1 MMDSGTCRIYTVTDA
16 AENGEM
22 PNPTLHEY
30 GDYEWSF
37 EDRMI
42 SYSRQ
47 YAAMGADQQIDRII
61 RIWRTPVRIG
71 DVAVV
76 TDRYETGA
84 QYRIN
89 NVQPTLDDD
98 GLEVTDITLRRL
110 EENYDIAISIH
121 APTQGATAKINK
133 NYHYFCRILR
143 SFA

>member
-22 PNPTLHEY
+22 PAPTLHEY
-30 GDYEWSF
+30 GDYEWAF

-61 RIWRTPVRIG
+61 RIWRTPVHIADVVVIG
-71 DVAVV
+71 D
-76 TDRYETGA
+76 E
-84 QYRIN
+84 QYRID

-98 GLEVTDITLRRL
+98 SLQVVDLTLRRL
-110 EENYDIAISIH
+110 EENYDIAE
-121 APTQGATAKINK
+121 Q
-133 NYHYFCRILR
+133 
-143 SFA
+143 

>member
-30 GDYEWSF
+30 GDYEWAF

-47 YAAMGADQQIDRII
+47 YAAMGVDQQIDRII

-71 DVAVV
+71 DVVV
-76 TDRYETGA
+76 IEGE
-84 QYRIN
+84 QYRID

-98 GLEVTDITLRRL
+98 SLQVVDLTLRRL
-110 EENYDIAISIH
+110 EENYDIAEH
-121 APTQGATAKINK
+121 
-133 NYHYFCRILR
+133 
-143 SFA
+143 

>member
-1 MMDSGTCRIYTVTDA
+1 MMDGGTCRIYTVTDA

-22 PNPTLHEY
+22 PNPALNEY

-71 DVAVV
+71 DVVV
-76 TDRYETGA
+76 IEGE
-84 QYRIN
+84 QYRID

-98 GLEVTDITLRRL
+98 SLQVVDLTLRRL
-110 EENYDIAISIH
+110 EENYDIAE
-121 APTQGATAKINK
+121 Q
-133 NYHYFCRILR
+133 
-143 SFA
+143 

>member
-1 MMDSGTCRIYTVTDA
+1 MMDSGICRIYTVTDA

-47 YAAMGADQQIDRII
+47 YAAMGVDQQIDRII

-71 DVAVV
+71 DVVV
-76 TDRYETGA
+76 IEDE
-84 QYRIN
+84 QYRID

-98 GLEVTDITLRRL
+98 SLQVVDLTLRRL
-110 EENYDIAISIH
+110 EENYDIAEH
-121 APTQGATAKINK
+121 
-133 NYHYFCRILR
+133 
-143 SFA
+143 

>member
-1 MMDSGTCRIYTVTDA
+1 MMDSGTCRIYTVTDS

-30 GDYEWSF
+30 GDYEWAF

-47 YAAMGADQQIDRII
+47 YAAMGVDQQIDRII

-71 DVAVV
+71 DVVV
-76 TDRYETGA
+76 IGDE
-84 QYRIN
+84 QYRID

-98 GLEVTDITLRRL
+98 GIKVVDLTLRRL
-110 EENYDIAISIH
+110 EANYDI
-121 APTQGATAKINK
+121 TQQ
-133 NYHYFCRILR
+133 
-143 SFA
+143 

>member
-1 MMDSGTCRIYTVTDA
+1 MDDGVCRIYTVTDA

-47 YAAMGADQQIDRII
+47 YAAMGVDQQIDRII

-71 DVAVV
+71 DVVV
-76 TDRYETGA
+76 IESE
-84 QYRIN
+84 QYRID

-98 GLEVTDITLRRL
+98 SLKVVDLTLRRL
-110 EENYDIAISIH
+110 EANYDIAEH
-121 APTQGATAKINK
+121 
-133 NYHYFCRILR
+133 
-143 SFA
+143 

>member
-1 MMDSGTCRIYTVTDA
+1 MMDDGVCRIYTVTDA

-30 GDYEWSF
+30 GDYEWAF

-47 YAAMGADQQIDRII
+47 YAAMGVDQQIDRII

-71 DVAVV
+71 DVVV
-76 TDRYETGA
+76 IGDE
-84 QYRIN
+84 QYRID

-98 GLEVTDITLRRL
+98 SLKVVDLTLRRL
-110 EENYDIAISIH
+110 EANYDIA
-121 APTQGATAKINK
+121 Q
-133 NYHYFCRILR
+133 
-143 SFA
+143 

>member
-30 GDYEWSF
+30 GDYEWAF

-47 YAAMGADQQIDRII
+47 YAAMGVDQQIDRII

-71 DVAVV
+71 DVVV
-76 TDRYETGA
+76 IESE
-84 QYRIN
+84 QYRID

-98 GLEVTDITLRRL
+98 SLQVVDLTLRRL
-110 EENYDIAISIH
+110 EENYDIAE
-121 APTQGATAKINK
+121 Q
-133 NYHYFCRILR
+133 
-143 SFA
+143 

>member
-22 PNPTLHEY
+22 PAPTLHEY

-47 YAAMGADQQIDRII
+47 YAAMGVDQQIDRII

-71 DVAVV
+71 DVVV
-76 TDRYETGA
+76 IGDE
-84 QYRIN
+84 QYRID

-98 GLEVTDITLRRL
+98 SLQVTDLTLRRL
-110 EENYDIAISIH
+110 EGNYDIAE
-121 APTQGATAKINK
+121 Q
-133 NYHYFCRILR
+133 
-143 SFA
+143 

>member
-30 GDYEWSF
+30 GDYEWAF

-71 DVAVV
+71 DVVV
-76 TDRYETGA
+76 IGNE
-84 QYRIN
+84 QYRID

-98 GLEVTDITLRRL
+98 SLNVVDLTLRRL
-110 EENYDIAISIH
+110 EANYDIAEH
-121 APTQGATAKINK
+121 
-133 NYHYFCRILR
+133 
-143 SFA
+143 

>member
-30 GDYEWSF
+30 GDYEWAF

-71 DVAVV
+71 DVVV
-76 TDRYETGA
+76 IESE
-84 QYRIN
+84 QYRID

-98 GLEVTDITLRRL
+98 SLQVVDLTLRRL
-110 EENYDIAISIH
+110 EENYDIAE
-121 APTQGATAKINK
+121 Q
-133 NYHYFCRILR
+133 
-143 SFA
+143 

>member
-22 PNPTLHEY
+22 PAPTLHEY

-47 YAAMGADQQIDRII
+47 YAAMGVDQQIDRII

-71 DVAVV
+71 DVVV
-76 TDRYETGA
+76 IEGE
-84 QYRIN
+84 QYRID

-98 GLEVTDITLRRL
+98 SLQVTDLTLRRL
-110 EENYDIAISIH
+110 EANYDIA
-121 APTQGATAKINK
+121 QQ
-133 NYHYFCRILR
+133 
-143 SFA
+143 

>member
-1 MMDSGTCRIYTVTDA
+1 MDSGTCRIYTVTDA
-16 AENGEM
+16 AGNGEM

-47 YAAMGADQQIDRII
+47 YAAMGVDQQIDRII

-71 DVAVV
+71 DVVV
-76 TDRYETGA
+76 IEDE

-98 GLEVTDITLRRL
+98 SLKVVDLTLRRL
-110 EENYDIAISIH
+110 EENYDIAEH
-121 APTQGATAKINK
+121 
-133 NYHYFCRILR
+133 
-143 SFA
+143 

>member
-22 PNPTLHEY
+22 PAPTLHEY

-47 YAAMGADQQIDRII
+47 YAAMGVDQQIDRII

-71 DVAVV
+71 DVVV
-76 TDRYETGA
+76 IGTE
-84 QYRIN
+84 QYRID

-98 GLEVTDITLRRL
+98 SLQVTDLTLRRL
-110 EENYDIAISIH
+110 EENYDIAEH
-121 APTQGATAKINK
+121 
-133 NYHYFCRILR
+133 
-143 SFA
+143 

>member
-1 MMDSGTCRIYTVTDA
+1 MMDSGTCRIYTVTDS

-47 YAAMGADQQIDRII
+47 YAAMGVDQQIDRII

-71 DVAVV
+71 DVVV
-76 TDRYETGA
+76 IGDE
-84 QYRIN
+84 QYRID

-98 GLEVTDITLRRL
+98 SLQVVDLTLRRL
-110 EENYDIAISIH
+110 EENYDIAEH
-121 APTQGATAKINK
+121 
-133 NYHYFCRILR
+133 
-143 SFA
+143 

>member
-1 MMDSGTCRIYTVTDA
+1 MMDSGTCRIYTVTDS

-47 YAAMGADQQIDRII
+47 YAAMGVDQQIDRII

-71 DVAVV
+71 DVVV
-76 TDRYETGA
+76 IGTE
-84 QYRIN
+84 QYRID

-98 GLEVTDITLRRL
+98 SLQVTDLTLRRL
-110 EENYDIAISIH
+110 EANYDIAEH
-121 APTQGATAKINK
+121 
-133 NYHYFCRILR
+133 
-143 SFA
+143 

>member
-47 YAAMGADQQIDRII
+47 YAAMGVDQQIDRII

-71 DVAVV
+71 DVVV
-76 TDRYETGA
+76 IEDE
-84 QYRIN
+84 QYRID

-98 GLEVTDITLRRL
+98 SLQVVDLTLRRL
-110 EENYDIAISIH
+110 EENYDIAE
-121 APTQGATAKINK
+121 Q
-133 NYHYFCRILR
+133 
-143 SFA
+143 

>member
-47 YAAMGADQQIDRII
+47 YAAMGVDQQIDRII

-71 DVAVV
+71 DVVV
-76 TDRYETGA
+76 IEDE

-98 GLEVTDITLRRL
+98 SLKVVDLTLRRL
-110 EENYDIAISIH
+110 EENYDIAEH
-121 APTQGATAKINK
+121 
-133 NYHYFCRILR
+133 
-143 SFA
+143 

>member
-30 GDYEWSF
+30 GDYEWAF

-47 YAAMGADQQIDRII
+47 YAAMGVDQQIDRII

-71 DVAVV
+71 DVVV
-76 TDRYETGA
+76 IEDE
-84 QYRIN
+84 QYRID

-98 GLEVTDITLRRL
+98 SLQVVDLTLRRL
-110 EENYDIAISIH
+110 EENYDIAE
-121 APTQGATAKINK
+121 Q
-133 NYHYFCRILR
+133 
-143 SFA
+143 

>member
-1 MMDSGTCRIYTVTDA
+1 MMDSGTCRIYTVTDS

-47 YAAMGADQQIDRII
+47 YAAMGVDQQIDRII

-71 DVAVV
+71 DVIVIG
-76 TDRYETGA
+76 DE
-84 QYRIN
+84 QYRID

-98 GLEVTDITLRRL
+98 SLQVTDLTLRRL
-110 EENYDIAISIH
+110 EANYDIAEH
-121 APTQGATAKINK
+121 
-133 NYHYFCRILR
+133 
-143 SFA
+143 

>member
-71 DVAVV
+71 DVVV
-76 TDRYETGA
+76 IGDE
-84 QYRIN
+84 QYRID

-98 GLEVTDITLRRL
+98 SLQVVDLTLRRL
-110 EENYDIAISIH
+110 EENYDIA
-121 APTQGATAKINK
+121 Q
-133 NYHYFCRILR
+133 
-143 SFA
+143 

>member
-16 AENGEM
+16 AGNGEM

-47 YAAMGADQQIDRII
+47 YAAMGVDQQIDRII

-71 DVAVV
+71 DVVV
-76 TDRYETGA
+76 IEGE
-84 QYRIN
+84 QYRID

-98 GLEVTDITLRRL
+98 SLQVVDLTLRRL
-110 EENYDIAISIH
+110 EANYDIAEH
-121 APTQGATAKINK
+121 
-133 NYHYFCRILR
+133 
-143 SFA
+143 

>member
-16 AENGEM
+16 AGNGEM

-30 GDYEWSF
+30 GDYEWAF

-47 YAAMGADQQIDRII
+47 YAAMGVDQQIDRII

-71 DVAVV
+71 DVVV
-76 TDRYETGA
+76 IGDE
-84 QYRIN
+84 QYRID

-98 GLEVTDITLRRL
+98 SLQVTDLTLRRL
-110 EENYDIAISIH
+110 EENYDIA
-121 APTQGATAKINK
+121 QQ
-133 NYHYFCRILR
+133 
-143 SFA
+143 

>member
-47 YAAMGADQQIDRII
+47 YAAMGVDQQIDRII
-61 RIWRTPVRIG
+61 RIWWTPVRIG
-71 DVAVV
+71 DVVV
-76 TDRYETGA
+76 IGNE
-84 QYRIN
+84 QYRID

-98 GLEVTDITLRRL
+98 SLKVVDLTLRRL
-110 EENYDIAISIH
+110 EENYDIAE
-121 APTQGATAKINK
+121 Q
-133 NYHYFCRILR
+133 
-143 SFA
+143 

>member
-1 MMDSGTCRIYTVTDA
+1 MMDSGTCRIYTVTDS

-22 PNPTLHEY
+22 PAPTLHEY

-47 YAAMGADQQIDRII
+47 YAAMGVDQQIDRII

-71 DVAVV
+71 DVVV
-76 TDRYETGA
+76 IGDE
-84 QYRIN
+84 QYRID

-98 GLEVTDITLRRL
+98 SLQVTDLTLRRL
-110 EENYDIAISIH
+110 EENYDIAEH
-121 APTQGATAKINK
+121 
-133 NYHYFCRILR
+133 
-143 SFA
+143 

>member
-1 MMDSGTCRIYTVTDA
+1 MMDSGTCKIYTVTDA

-47 YAAMGADQQIDRII
+47 YAAMGVDQQIDRII

-71 DVAVV
+71 DVVV
-76 TDRYETGA
+76 IGDE
-84 QYRIN
+84 QYRID

-98 GLEVTDITLRRL
+98 SLQVVDLTLRRL
-110 EENYDIAISIH
+110 EGNYDIAEH
-121 APTQGATAKINK
+121 
-133 NYHYFCRILR
+133 
-143 SFA
+143 

>member
-30 GDYEWSF
+30 GDYEWAF

-47 YAAMGADQQIDRII
+47 YAAMGVDQQIDRII

-71 DVAVV
+71 DVVV
-76 TDRYETGA
+76 IGDE
-84 QYRIN
+84 QYRID

-98 GLEVTDITLRRL
+98 SLQVVDLTLRRL
-110 EENYDIAISIH
+110 EENYDVAEH
-121 APTQGATAKINK
+121 
-133 NYHYFCRILR
+133 
-143 SFA
+143 

>member
-47 YAAMGADQQIDRII
+47 YAAMGVDQQIDRII

-71 DVAVV
+71 DVVV
-76 TDRYETGA
+76 IGNE
-84 QYRIN
+84 QYRID

-98 GLEVTDITLRRL
+98 SLKVVDLTLRRL
-110 EENYDIAISIH
+110 EENYDIAE
-121 APTQGATAKINK
+121 Q
-133 NYHYFCRILR
+133 
-143 SFA
+143 

>member
-22 PNPTLHEY
+22 PAPTLHEY

-47 YAAMGADQQIDRII
+47 YAAMGVDQQIDRII

-71 DVAVV
+71 DVVV
-76 TDRYETGA
+76 IEGE
-84 QYRIN
+84 QYRID

-98 GLEVTDITLRRL
+98 SLQVTDLTLRRL
-110 EENYDIAISIH
+110 EENYDIAEH
-121 APTQGATAKINK
+121 
-133 NYHYFCRILR
+133 
-143 SFA
+143 

>member
-47 YAAMGADQQIDRII
+47 YAAMGVDQQIDRII

-71 DVAVV
+71 DVVV
-76 TDRYETGA
+76 IESE
-84 QYRIN
+84 QYRIDN
-89 NVQPTLDDD
+89 AQPTLDDD
-98 GLEVTDITLRRL
+98 SLQVVDLTLRRL
-110 EENYDIAISIH
+110 EENYDIAE
-121 APTQGATAKINK
+121 Q
-133 NYHYFCRILR
+133 
-143 SFA
+143 

>member
-1 MMDSGTCRIYTVTDA
+1 MDSGTCRIYTVTDA

-22 PNPTLHEY
+22 PAPTLHEY

-71 DVAVV
+71 DVVV
-76 TDRYETGA
+76 IEDE
-84 QYRIN
+84 QYRID

-98 GLEVTDITLRRL
+98 SLQVVDLTLRRL
-110 EENYDIAISIH
+110 EENYDIAE
-121 APTQGATAKINK
+121 Q
-133 NYHYFCRILR
+133 
-143 SFA
+143 

>member
-16 AENGEM
+16 AGNGEM

-30 GDYEWSF
+30 GDYEWAF

-47 YAAMGADQQIDRII
+47 YAAMGANQQIDRII

-71 DVAVV
+71 DVVV
-76 TDRYETGA
+76 IEGE
-84 QYRIN
+84 QYRID

-98 GLEVTDITLRRL
+98 SLQVVDLTLRRL
-110 EENYDIAISIH
+110 EENYDIAE
-121 APTQGATAKINK
+121 Q
-133 NYHYFCRILR
+133 
-143 SFA
+143 

>member
-16 AENGEM
+16 AKNGEM

-30 GDYEWSF
+30 GDYEWAF

-47 YAAMGADQQIDRII
+47 YAAMGVDQQIDRII

-71 DVAVV
+71 DVVV
-76 TDRYETGA
+76 IGDE
-84 QYRIN
+84 QYRID

-98 GLEVTDITLRRL
+98 SLQVVDLTLRRL
-110 EENYDIAISIH
+110 EENYDVAEH
-121 APTQGATAKINK
+121 
-133 NYHYFCRILR
+133 
-143 SFA
+143 